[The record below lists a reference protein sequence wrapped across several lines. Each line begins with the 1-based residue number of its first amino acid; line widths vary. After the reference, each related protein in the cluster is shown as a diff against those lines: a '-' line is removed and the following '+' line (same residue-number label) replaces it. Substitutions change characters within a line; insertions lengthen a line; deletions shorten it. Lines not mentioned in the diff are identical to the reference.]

1 MLLNIFP
8 FLSIP
13 CVVLELIGQRIHN
26 LLWPTAYMEFIP
38 NMDTLSKSELIGS
51 KIAIGLLAVV
61 GSVAQIYKAHQ

>member
-1 MLLNIFP
+1 
-8 FLSIP
+8 
-13 CVVLELIGQRIHN
+13 
-26 LLWPTAYMEFIP
+26 MEFIP